1 MGVSH
6 KGAISLGLLYIP
18 VALYTTT
25 RDNDIRFNQLCK
37 DTKER
42 VKYKKYCPSCNKEV
56 KTEEIIKRTKDWI
69 KFKFLADEDFVIC
82 GYIIKEKGITSIIL
96 GQYKGREL
104 IYKGHVTLGVRYKD
118 LSICETLPSS
128 PFAHTPPGNEN
139 AVWLKPKLVC
149 VVEFMPNEKG
159 MLRQPV
165 FKGFRDDKDPLDC
178 QVDTP

>member
-1 MGVSH
+1 MICKFFLKKPIFMHIIV
-6 KGAISLGLLYIP
+6 LLTP
-18 VALYTTT
+18 
-25 RDNDIRFNQLCK
+25 
-37 DTKER
+37 
-42 VKYKKYCPSCNKEV
+42 YKRNYFY
-56 KTEEIIKRTKDWI
+56 KRTKDWI